1 MLMSAVGL
9 KLSMKQ
15 CGHTFSVKVFD
26 YIPNL
31 FSRYKAIPETLE
43 INPHTHSQFLTKV
56 ARRYNREKTFFSAS
70 VVKKAGQPCVN
81 Q

>member
-1 MLMSAVGL
+1 MSTVGL
-9 KLSMKQ
+9 KLSMKHFR
-15 CGHTFSVKVFD
+15 HTFSEKVFD
-26 YIPNL
+26 YTPKL

-56 ARRYNREKTFFSAS
+56 ARRCNREKTVSLPS
-70 VVKKAGQPCVN
+70 VVKKAGQPRVN

>member
-1 MLMSAVGL
+1 MLMSTVGL

-15 CGHTFSVKVFD
+15 CGRTFSVKVFD

-31 FSRYKAIPETLE
+31 FSRYQATPETLE

-70 VVKKAGQPCVN
+70 VIQKAGQALVN

>member
-43 INPHTHSQFLTKV
+43 INPHTHSQLISNKGGKYTGENTV
-56 ARRYNREKTFFSAS
+56 SSAS
-70 VVKKAGQPCVN
+70 GVRKAGQAYVN
-81 Q
+81 H